1 MANSVMFFYENQ
13 LGGQLVFGRTSDH
26 ILSEIS
32 GMSQVSA
39 TVAETQGVG
48 QVGATAAGASIQ
60 PKTITVNGTVRTAA
74 GRAALLAAVLP
85 GVPAALAMVDG
96 AKKYIIEGIP
106 EKSPEVSSNDG
117 PQSFQFALRCSY
129 PYWHGPSA
137 RSLLSG
143 LSARFHFPTSL
154 AGHWYISRYTSEA
167 FCTVTNPGN
176 IASDLTLQFRAR
188 TQVTNPRVYHL
199 ESESYI
205 QLNTTL
211 NIGDTITVSTVYGSK
226 GATHSSQTGS
236 ETNAFR
242 LLDIGSNLA
251 MQLQPGVNTFRV
263 TASAGADG
271 LDVTLI
277 APKGVWAGV

>member
-13 LGGQLVFGRTSDH
+13 LGGQLAFGRTSDH
-26 ILSEIS
+26 ILSDIS

-39 TVAETQGVG
+39 TVAEAQGVG
-48 QVGATAAGASIQ
+48 QVGATAAGASVQ
-60 PKTITVNGTVRTAA
+60 PKTITLNGTVRDAA
-74 GRAALLAAVLP
+74 ARASLLAAVLP
-85 GVPAALAMVDG
+85 GVPATLTMARG
-96 AKKYIIEGIP
+96 ANRYFLEGIP

-129 PYWHGPSA
+129 PYWRGPEA

-143 LSARFHFPTSL
+143 LSAQFHFPTSL
-154 AGHWYISRYTSEA
+154 AGRWYISRTTSEA
-167 FCTVTNPGN
+167 FCTVNNPGSL
-176 IASDLTLQFRAR
+176 ASDLVLQFRAR

-211 NIGDTITVSTVYGSK
+211 NIGDTVTVSTVYGSK
-226 GATHSSQTGS
+226 GATRSSQTGS

-251 MQLQPGVNTFRV
+251 MQLQPGENTFRV
-263 TASAGADG
+263 TAAAGADG
-271 LDVTLI
+271 LDVTVI

>member
-13 LGGQLVFGRTSDH
+13 LGGQLAFGRTSDH
-26 ILSEIS
+26 ILSDIS

-39 TVAETQGVG
+39 TVAEAQGVG
-48 QVGATAAGASIQ
+48 QVGATASGASVQ
-60 PKTITVNGTVRTAA
+60 PKTITLNGTVRDAA
-74 GRAALLAAVLP
+74 ARASLLAAVLP
-85 GVPAALAMVDG
+85 GVPATLTMARG
-96 AKKYIIEGIP
+96 ANRYFLEGIP

-129 PYWHGPSA
+129 PYWRGPEA
-137 RSLLSG
+137 RNLLSG
-143 LSARFHFPTSL
+143 LSAQFHFPTSL
-154 AGHWYISRYTSEA
+154 AGRWYISRTTSEA
-167 FCTVTNPGN
+167 FCTVNNPGSL
-176 IASDLTLQFRAR
+176 ASDLVLQFRAR

-211 NIGDTITVSTVYGSK
+211 NIGDTVTVSTVYGSK

-251 MQLQPGVNTFRV
+251 MQLQPGENTFRC
-263 TASAGADG
+263 TAAAGADG
-271 LDVTLI
+271 LDVTVI

>member
-26 ILSEIS
+26 ILSDIS

-60 PKTITVNGTVRTAA
+60 PKTITLNGTVRDAA
-74 GRAALLAAVLP
+74 ARASLLAAVLP
-85 GVPAALAMVDG
+85 GVPATLTMARG
-96 AKKYIIEGIP
+96 ANRYFIEGIP

-129 PYWHGPSA
+129 PYWRGPEA

-143 LSARFHFPTSL
+143 LSAQFHFPTSL
-154 AGHWYISRYTSEA
+154 AGRWYISRYTSEA
-167 FCTVTNPGN
+167 FCTVNNPGSL
-176 IASDLTLQFRAR
+176 ASDLVLQFRAR

-211 NIGDTITVSTVYGSK
+211 NIGDTVTVSTVYGSK

-236 ETNAFR
+236 QTNAFR

-251 MQLQPGVNTFRV
+251 MQLQPGENTFRC
-263 TASAGADG
+263 TAVAGADG
-271 LDVTLI
+271 LDVTVI

>member
-13 LGGQLVFGRTSDH
+13 LGGQLTFGRTRDH
-26 ILSEIS
+26 ILSDIS

-39 TVAETQGVG
+39 TVAEAQGVG
-48 QVGATAAGASIQ
+48 QVGATASGASVQ
-60 PKTITVNGTVRTAA
+60 PKTITLNGTVRDAA
-74 GRAALLAAVLP
+74 ARASLLAAVLP
-85 GVPAALAMVDG
+85 GVPATLTMARG
-96 AKKYIIEGIP
+96 ANRYFLEGIP

-129 PYWHGPSA
+129 PYWRGPEA

-143 LSARFHFPTSL
+143 LSAQFHFPTSL
-154 AGHWYISRYTSEA
+154 AGRWYISRYTSEA
-167 FCTVTNPGN
+167 FCTVTNPGSL
-176 IASDLTLQFRAR
+176 ASDLVLQFRAR

-211 NIGDTITVSTVYGSK
+211 NIGDTVTVSTVYGSK
-226 GATHSSQTGS
+226 GATRSSQTGS
-236 ETNAFR
+236 ESNAFR

-251 MQLQPGVNTFRV
+251 MQLQPGENTFRV
-263 TASAGADG
+263 TAAAGADG
-271 LDVTLI
+271 LDVTVI

>member
-13 LGGQLVFGRTSDH
+13 LGGQLAFGRTSDH
-26 ILSEIS
+26 ILSDIS

-39 TVAETQGVG
+39 TVAEAQGVG
-48 QVGATAAGASIQ
+48 QVGATASGASVQ

-85 GVPAALAMVDG
+85 GVPATLTMARG
-96 AKKYIIEGIP
+96 ANRYFLEGIP

-129 PYWHGPSA
+129 PYWRGPEA

-143 LSARFHFPTSL
+143 LSAQFHFPTSL
-154 AGHWYISRYTSEA
+154 AGRWYISRYTSEA
-167 FCTVTNPGN
+167 FCTVNNPGSL
-176 IASDLTLQFRAR
+176 ASDLVLQFRAR

-211 NIGDTITVSTVYGSK
+211 NIGDTVTVSTVYGSK

-251 MQLQPGVNTFRV
+251 MQLQPGANTFRV

-271 LDVTLI
+271 LDVTVI

>member
-1 MANSVMFFYENQ
+1 MFFYENQ
-13 LGGQLVFGRTSDH
+13 LGGQLTFGRTRDH
-26 ILSEIS
+26 ILSDIS

-39 TVAETQGVG
+39 TVAEAQGVG
-48 QVGATAAGASIQ
+48 QVGATASGASVQ
-60 PKTITVNGTVRTAA
+60 PKTITLNGTVRDAA
-74 GRAALLAAVLP
+74 ARASLLAAVLP
-85 GVPAALAMVDG
+85 GVPATLTMARG
-96 AKKYIIEGIP
+96 ANRYFLEGIP

-129 PYWHGPSA
+129 PYWRGPEA

-143 LSARFHFPTSL
+143 LSAQFHFPTSL
-154 AGHWYISRYTSEA
+154 AGRWYISRYTSEA
-167 FCTVTNPGN
+167 FCTVTNPGSL
-176 IASDLTLQFRAR
+176 ASDLVLQFRAR

-211 NIGDTITVSTVYGSK
+211 NIGDTVTVSTVYGSK
-226 GATHSSQTGS
+226 GATRSSQTGS
-236 ETNAFR
+236 ESNAFR

-251 MQLQPGVNTFRV
+251 MQLQPGENTFRV
-263 TASAGADG
+263 TAAAGADG
-271 LDVTLI
+271 LDVTVI

>member
-26 ILSEIS
+26 ILSDIS

-74 GRAALLAAVLP
+74 RPGRAACGGIARRA
-85 GVPAALAMVDG
+85 AALAMVDG

-129 PYWHGPSA
+129 PYCTAVSSLAAVRPVGQGSIFRPALRGTGTSAATPARPSA
-137 RSLLSG
+137 R
-143 LSARFHFPTSL
+143 
-154 AGHWYISRYTSEA
+154 
-167 FCTVTNPGN
+167 
-176 IASDLTLQFRAR
+176 
-188 TQVTNPRVYHL
+188 
-199 ESESYI
+199 
-205 QLNTTL
+205 
-211 NIGDTITVSTVYGSK
+211 
-226 GATHSSQTGS
+226 
-236 ETNAFR
+236 
-242 LLDIGSNLA
+242 
-251 MQLQPGVNTFRV
+251 
-263 TASAGADG
+263 
-271 LDVTLI
+271 
-277 APKGVWAGV
+277 

>member
-13 LGGQLVFGRTSDH
+13 LGGQLAFGRTSDH
-26 ILSEIS
+26 ILSDIS

-39 TVAETQGVG
+39 TVAEAQGVG
-48 QVGATAAGASIQ
+48 QVGATAAGASVQ
-60 PKTITVNGTVRTAA
+60 PKTITLNGTVRDAA
-74 GRAALLAAVLP
+74 ARASLLAAVLP
-85 GVPAALAMVDG
+85 GVPATLTMARG
-96 AKKYIIEGIP
+96 ANRYFIEGIP

-129 PYWHGPSA
+129 PYWRGPEA

-143 LSARFHFPTSL
+143 LSAQFHFPTSL
-154 AGHWYISRYTSEA
+154 AGRWYISRYTSEA
-167 FCTVTNPGN
+167 FCTVNNPGSL
-176 IASDLTLQFRAR
+176 ASDLVLQFRAR

-211 NIGDTITVSTVYGSK
+211 NIGDTITVSTVYGNK

-236 ETNAFR
+236 QTNAFR

-251 MQLQPGVNTFRV
+251 MQLQPGENTFRC
-263 TASAGADG
+263 TAAAGADG
-271 LDVTLI
+271 LDVTVI

>member
-13 LGGQLVFGRTSDH
+13 LGGQLAFGRTSDH
-26 ILSEIS
+26 ILSDIS

-39 TVAETQGVG
+39 TVAEAQGVG
-48 QVGATAAGASIQ
+48 QVGATASGASVQ
-60 PKTITVNGTVRTAA
+60 PKTITLNGTVRDAA
-74 GRAALLAAVLP
+74 ARASLLAAVLP
-85 GVPAALAMVDG
+85 GVPATLTMARG
-96 AKKYIIEGIP
+96 ANRYFIEGIP

-129 PYWHGPSA
+129 PYWRGPEA

-143 LSARFHFPTSL
+143 LSAQFHFPTSL
-154 AGHWYISRYTSEA
+154 AGRWYISRYTSEA
-167 FCTVTNPGN
+167 FCTVNNPGSL
-176 IASDLTLQFRAR
+176 ASDLVLQFRAR

-211 NIGDTITVSTVYGSK
+211 NIGDTVTVSTVYGSK
-226 GATHSSQTGS
+226 GATRSSQTGS

-251 MQLQPGVNTFRV
+251 MQLQPGENTFRV
-263 TASAGADG
+263 TAAAGADG
-271 LDVTLI
+271 LDVTVI